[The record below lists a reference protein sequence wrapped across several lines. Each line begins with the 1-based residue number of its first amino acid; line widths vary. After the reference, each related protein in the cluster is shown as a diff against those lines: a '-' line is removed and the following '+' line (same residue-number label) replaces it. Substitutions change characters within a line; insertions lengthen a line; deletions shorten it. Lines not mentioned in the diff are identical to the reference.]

1 MMAINEILILFI
13 FAFGA
18 ASLSNLIDDCIA
30 PEMIFGRYGNWIR
43 SKGFIGKPFGG
54 CLICTNVWVS
64 LVVYLAFMQPCSLN
78 EWAFSILFVG
88 ISNSM
93 LKFIIQ

>member
-1 MMAINEILILFI
+1 MTLDYIILLVF
-13 FAFGA
+13 FAFGS

-30 PEMIFGRYGNWIR
+30 PEMIFGKYGNWIR

-64 LVVYLAFMQPCSLN
+64 LIVYLAFLHPCSIN
-78 EWAFSILFVG
+78 EWAFSVLFVG
-88 ISNSM
+88 ISNTI
-93 LKFIIQ
+93 LKFIIR